1 MMQGQKNIKII
12 QCLTRAPQL
21 MKQAFIIPLTTS
33 QNVFAPNLRQ
43 QEEAKHKNVSMFV
56 QLSQSMI
63 IFNDA
68 Q

>member
-1 MMQGQKNIKII
+1 MHGHKNTKILQRLI
-12 QCLTRAPQL
+12 RAPQL
-21 MKQAFIIPLTTS
+21 MIQTFLIPLTTP
-33 QNVFAPNLRQ
+33 QNVFAPNLWQ

-63 IFNDA
+63 IFNDV